1 MLTTLKFFQSLIVLI
16 FFQIANYRVDKNK
29 YKKEKSK
36 LKDGEDR
43 GGKGEERGTERNS
56 MTKITLREINK
67 PKKETNNKTKYDKK
81 T

>member
-43 GGKGEERGTERNS
+43 RWKGRRKGDR
-56 MTKITLREINK
+56 
-67 PKKETNNKTKYDKK
+67 KKFYD
-81 T
+81 

>member
-1 MLTTLKFFQSLIVLI
+1 MKDYRLKKLHRN
-16 FFQIANYRVDKNK
+16 AKYRVDKNK

-36 LKDGEDR
+36 LKDGEDQD
-43 GGKGEERGTERNS
+43 GKGEERGTERNY
-56 MTKITLREINK
+56 MAKITLGKINK